1 MSRAQFRLK
10 KKYENNLGLFND
22 WLGRS
27 GHAVI
32 AVWVDETEES
42 TGKVVRALEPVLDAN
57 GMPVLVSAAAIIE
70 YLMKMAHGDAQ
81 SVPKGGE
88 PAYRNEPQYKL
99 RFGRKQGDIMAKHE
113 KQYGYGAEAGEP
125 Y

>member
-42 TGKVVRALEPVLDAN
+42 TGKVVRALEPVLYAN

-88 PAYRNEPQYKL
+88 PEYRNGEQYNKV
-99 RFGRKQGDIMAKHE
+99 FGLLQGYKGQRGCRCRVA
-113 KQYGYGAEAGEP
+113 QR
-125 Y
+125 